1 MQYWVVALLA
11 FGIFSGYAYGQEVK
25 QLEVYTPSSTY
36 YEGDVLILGGSVAK
50 ILTNDPPVTIQV
62 FSPTDDVVD
71 VAQIDISLDGSF
83 AHTMIASG
91 PQWSKTGEYRI
102 VANYGGVSDN
112 AEFQFIKTDKRE
124 EITSNYEVD
133 AGNAGTFDVGYTIR
147 GGSVDEVLIDTHGLA
162 IVFSIT
168 AHDAGEITVNIPKEF
183 VDAQDSNGNSIDF
196 IVLADD
202 VQVLHTESISDAVNR
217 KITVPFSKDST
228 EIRVIGTHAIPEFG
242 VATLIIF
249 GAAISAIIL
258 THLRMPG
265 LKSVF

>member
-1 MQYWVVALLA
+1 MQYWIVALLA
-11 FGIFSGYAYGQEVK
+11 FGIFSGYAYSQEIK

-36 YEGDVLILGGSVAK
+36 YEGDVLILGGSVDK
-50 ILTNDPPVTIQV
+50 ILADIPVTIQV
-62 FSPTDDVVD
+62 LSPSEDVVD
-71 VAQIDISLDGSF
+71 IAQIDISLDGSF
-83 AHTMIASG
+83 AHTMIAFG

-102 VANYGGVSDN
+102 MATYGGESDN
-112 AEFQFIKTDKRE
+112 AKFQFIKTDKRE

-168 AHDAGEITVNIPKEF
+168 AHDAGELTANIPKEF
-183 VDAQDSNGNSIDF
+183 VDAQDSSGNSIDF
-196 IVLADD
+196 IVLTDD
-202 VQVLHTESISDAVNR
+202 VQVLHTESVSDAVNR
-217 KITVPFSKDST
+217 KITIPFSKDST

-242 VATLIIF
+242 AATLIIF

-258 THLRMPG
+258 TRLQMPG